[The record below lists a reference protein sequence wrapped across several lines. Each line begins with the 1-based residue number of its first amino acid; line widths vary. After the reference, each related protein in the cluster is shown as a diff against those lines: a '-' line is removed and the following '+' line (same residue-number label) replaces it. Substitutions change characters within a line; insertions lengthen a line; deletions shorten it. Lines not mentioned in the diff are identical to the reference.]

1 MESPRS
7 LLLCLITIGL
17 GTLIEVEGQIHASLI
32 RCERGWVQ
40 FGKKCY
46 KFSHST
52 ATFKD
57 AMVMCN
63 NNGGRLLELQSRE
76 EENWVDLQCRV
87 RGYGFGVWLGLTDLQ
102 REGQYVTMSDAHR
115 PRYSNWMRGEPNNGN
130 RNEHCAMYWITKKAW
145 NDTVCT
151 GRINYVCKK

>member
-1 MESPRS
+1 MKNAKSQ
-7 LLLCLITIGL
+7 LLLLIIAFWASS
-17 GTLIEVEGQIHASLI
+17 EASLI
-32 RCERGWVQ
+32 RCEKGWVQ

-46 KFSHST
+46 KFSSYT

-63 NNGGRLLELQSRE
+63 NNGGRLLELQSRA
-76 EENWVDLQCRV
+76 EENWVDLHCRV

-102 REGQYVTMSDAHR
+102 REGQYVAMSDARR
-115 PRYSNWMRGEPNNGN
+115 PRYSNWVRGEPNNGN
-130 RNEHCAMYWITKKAW
+130 RQEHCAMYWIARRGW

-151 GRINYVCKK
+151 GRMNYVCKK